1 MVILKAIKYRIY
13 PRKAQAELLEKQFG
27 SARFVYNRYLAMRK
41 EYYLAHKDDPQKKG
55 LNYYD
60 TAAQLKE
67 LKKQPETAWLKEAHS

>member
-41 EYYLAHKDDPQKKG
+41 EDYLAHKDDPQKKG

-67 LKKQPETAWLKEAHS
+67 LKETT

>member
-41 EYYLAHKDDPQKKG
+41 EDYLAHKGDPQKKG

-67 LKKQPETAWLKEAHS
+67 IKKQPEYAWLKEAHS